1 MALTAA
7 LAMVLSGSPS
17 EGNGGQ
23 MASASLSQGGPSEG
37 IQIHGHWVIEVLD
50 LDGSLVSHREF
61 ENAMTSTGASRAA
74 AILGRTNEI
83 GSWVIALAGPSV
95 GTNLNPCLSSAS
107 TNKVCFIGESGET
120 EADSQ
125 SLSVTASGDIVF
137 LSGEVT
143 VEKDGQIGR
152 VGTDLGVCPF
162 GTVDCPARLTRSL
175 FGFTTT
181 SLSVSEPVVT
191 GQIVQAT
198 VTLTIN

>member
-1 MALTAA
+1 
-7 LAMVLSGSPS
+7 
-17 EGNGGQ
+17 

-152 VGTDLGVCPF
+152 V
-162 GTVDCPARLTRSL
+162 DCPARLTRSL